1 MTQPTRRQRPEDE
14 QPVTL
19 NVGSLGAPTAAP
31 AAAASASAQRAGTV
45 GPGQAGP
52 TSGDRGAQAAMGP
65 QVAAAPAAAE
75 PAAAAAPQTVRERI
89 LAANPNGIVVAI
101 YAAYGRGVSD
111 AAEFQRRAAEYAGQQ
126 GAVGLNAAGE
136 LVQGQAIGVT
146 AIEQVGERVQ
156 ALHLAL
162 CGNQC
167 VSPVPPG
174 TLVRSLALFA
184 HGEPFGI
191 GMDSGN
197 RFTLRATN
205 DRAAT
210 ERPNTDTTA
219 RTTSEGVQTFAAGL
233 RGAVTADVRV
243 QLFSCSAA
251 RDQGQSEAYEDW
263 VSHTEGERRGQNS
276 FASELSGALGE
287 GASVYAHT
295 TTGHTTENYASRVFG
310 ADGGGGQ
317 GGIQIFEILYPR
329 TYVEAEV
336 QRPAIQQLLHGTN
349 GPPANAAAD
358 YTAVREAMWNHY
370 RRSIG
375 PGRTVGGRPIGQEMM
390 ANPQNASRLLQ
401 ADWTTR
407 AGEFIRR
414 R

>member
-1 MTQPTRRQRPEDE
+1 MTEPTRRQRPQDE

-31 AAAASASAQRAGTV
+31 AAAASSAAQRAGTV
-45 GPGQAGP
+45 GHGQAGP
-52 TSGDRGAQAAMGP
+52 TAGDRGAQAALGP
-65 QVAAAPAAAE
+65 QAAASPAPAAAAPAT
-75 PAAAAAPQTVRERI
+75 APQTVRERI

-126 GAVGLNAAGE
+126 NAVGLNAAGE
-136 LVQGQAIGVT
+136 LVQGQAISVT
-146 AIEQVGERVQ
+146 AIEQVGQRVQ

-167 VSPVPPG
+167 VAPVPPG

-191 GMDSGN
+191 GVDAGN

-205 DRAAT
+205 DRAGT
-210 ERPNTDTTA
+210 ERPNTDTAA
-219 RTTSEGVQTFAAGL
+219 RTTSKGVQTFAAGL
-233 RGAVTADVRV
+233 RGAVTAGVRV

-251 RDQGQSEAYEDW
+251 RDQGQTEAYEDW
-263 VSHTEGERRGQNS
+263 VNHEEGERRGQNS

-287 GASVYAHT
+287 QASVYAHT

-310 ADGGGGQ
+310 ADAGGGQ
-317 GGIQIFEILYPR
+317 GGIQIFELLYPR
-329 TYVEAEV
+329 TFIEAEV

-349 GPPANAAAD
+349 GPPANAAAN
-358 YTAVREAMWNHY
+358 YTAVRGAMWNHY

-375 PGRTVGGRPIGQEMM
+375 PGQTVGGRPIGQEMM
-390 ANPQNASRLLQ
+390 VNRQNASRLLQ
-401 ADWTTR
+401 ADWTAR
-407 AGEFIRR
+407 AREFVRR